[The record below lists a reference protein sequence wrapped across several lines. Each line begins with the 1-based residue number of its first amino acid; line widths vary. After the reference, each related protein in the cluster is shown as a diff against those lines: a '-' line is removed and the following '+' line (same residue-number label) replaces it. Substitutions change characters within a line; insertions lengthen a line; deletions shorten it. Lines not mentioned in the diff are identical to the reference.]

1 MKNEKLDTSS
11 PFLNRLFV
19 AYKKKGVSSNFFL
32 KDIKRKYK
40 VKKAGYSGTLDPFAE
55 GVLIVAFGQYT
66 KLFNYLS
73 KSPKTYRAT
82 LYLGAYSP
90 TLDSEKIESVDDIK
104 KFDKTQVIKVL
115 QNLKGEIEYLPPK
128 YSAKNINGKR
138 AYELAR
144 EGVEF
149 ELKKIKSRIFDI
161 TLISYEHPYID
172 FEISISE
179 GGYIRSIGSIIANRL
194 GTVGAL
200 TALSRT
206 REGNFYFDDE
216 KSLNP
221 LGFLKTEENFY
232 MDDYN
237 DILLGKKLDINFFKK
252 KEEGLYHLTNDN
264 FLTIIEIKNGE
275 VHYKL
280 NRIRM
285 QGC

>member
-1 MKNEKLDTSS
+1 MKNEKFNSDL
-11 PFLNRLFV
+11 PFVNKLFV
-19 AYKKKGVSSNFFL
+19 AFKRKGVSSNFFL

-40 VKKAGYSGTLDPFAE
+40 VKKAGYSGTLDPFAD

-66 KLFNYLS
+66 KLFNYLD
-73 KSPKTYRAT
+73 KSPKTYKAT

-90 TLDSEKIESVDDIK
+90 TLDNEQIEKIDEIDEIEK
-104 KFDKTQVIKVL
+104 NILEKTL
-115 QNLKGEIEYLPPK
+115 QDLKGEIEYLPPK

-144 EGVEF
+144 EGKEF
-149 ELKKIKSRIFDI
+149 ELKRIKSRIFDI
-161 TLISYEHPYID
+161 KLLTYEHPYVE

-179 GGYIRSIGSIIANRL
+179 GGYIRSIGDIIANRL
-194 GTVGAL
+194 GTVGSL
-200 TALSRT
+200 TALT
-206 REGNFYFDDE
+206 RIKEGNFYFDDE

-221 LGFLKTEENFY
+221 LDFLKTEKNSY
-232 MDDYN
+232 TGDYD
-237 DILLGKKLDINFFKK
+237 DILLGKKLDIDSFEKK
-252 KEEGLYHLTNDN
+252 KDSVYHLTNDE

>member
-1 MKNEKLDTSS
+1 VKNTNLIN
-11 PFLNRLFV
+11 NRLFV
-19 AYKKKGVSSNFFL
+19 GYKEKGITSNFFL
-32 KDIKRKYK
+32 KKIKRKYS
-40 VKKAGYSGTLDPFAE
+40 VKKAGYSGTLDPFAD

-73 KSPKTYRAT
+73 KSPKTYQAT

-90 TLDSEKIESVDDIK
+90 TLDNEQIEKIDEIEKIDIN
-104 KFDKTQVIKVL
+104 FLEKTL

-144 EGVEF
+144 DGKEF
-149 ELKKIKSRIFDI
+149 ELKKIKSTIFDI
-161 TLISYEHPYID
+161 KLIDYTHPFIK
-172 FEISISE
+172 FEITISE
-179 GGYIRSIGSIIANRL
+179 GGYIRSMGEIIANKL

-200 TALSRT
+200 VALT
-206 REGNFYFDDE
+206 RIKEGKFYFNNE

-221 LGFLKTEENFY
+221 LDFLKTKENFY
-232 MDDYN
+232 TGNYE
-237 DILLGKKLDINFFKK
+237 DILLGRKLDTNSFKNK
-252 KEEGLYHLTNDN
+252 NDGIYHLTKDN
-264 FLTIIEIKNGE
+264 FLTIIEIKNSKIK
-275 VHYKL
+275 YKL

>member
-1 MKNEKLDTSS
+1 MKNTNLIN
-11 PFLNRLFV
+11 NRLFV
-19 AYKKKGVSSNFFL
+19 GYKEKGITSNFFL
-32 KDIKRKYK
+32 KKIKRKYS
-40 VKKAGYSGTLDPFAE
+40 VKKAGYSGTLDPFAD

-73 KSPKTYRAT
+73 KSPKTYQAT

-90 TLDSEKIESVDDIK
+90 TLDNEQIEKIDEIEKIDIN
-104 KFDKTQVIKVL
+104 FLEKTL

-144 EGVEF
+144 DGKEF
-149 ELKKIKSRIFDI
+149 ELKKIKSTIFDI
-161 TLISYEHPYID
+161 KLIDYTHPFIK
-172 FEISISE
+172 FEITISE
-179 GGYIRSIGSIIANRL
+179 GGYIRSMGEIIANKL

-200 TALSRT
+200 VALT
-206 REGNFYFDDE
+206 RIKEGKFYFNNE

-221 LGFLKTEENFY
+221 LDFLKTKENFY
-232 MDDYN
+232 TGNYE
-237 DILLGKKLDINFFKK
+237 DILLGRKLDTNSFKNK
-252 KEEGLYHLTNDN
+252 NDGIYHLTKDN
-264 FLTIIEIKNGE
+264 FLTIIEIKNSKIK
-275 VHYKL
+275 YKL